1 MKYFLV
7 TGCAG
12 FIGFHISKK
21 ILENGNIVY
30 GIDNINSYYDIK
42 LKNDRL
48 KILKKYK
55 NFHFSKIDLKNKKKL
70 NNFFLTKR
78 YSFYIF
84 HFAAQAGVRYS
95 LKKPSE
101 YVSSNIIGSFNL
113 LECIKNNKKI
123 KKLLFISS
131 SSVYGDS
138 KKLPFDESMSTLAPK
153 QLYAATKICNEYFA
167 QVYSKLFN
175 KKILCLR
182 LFTVYGPWGR
192 PDMAL
197 YNFCKN
203 ILLKKKIFLFNR
215 GNHKRDFTY
224 IDDLTNSI
232 KNIIRYLDNKKHAK
246 NFEIIN
252 FCSQRSVTL
261 KKYIEIIENNL
272 KMKAKKKLLPLQQ
285 GDMIKTHGSSKK
297 LKRLLNYECKIT
309 PENGIKRYISWFK
322 NYYNF

>member
-42 LKNDRL
+42 LKNNRI

-55 NFHFSKIDLKNKKKL
+55 NFHFYKIDLKNKKKL

-138 KKLPFDESMSTLAPK
+138 VPFFDESISTLAPK
-153 QLYAATKICNEYFA
+153 QLYAATKICNEYLLRCILN
-167 QVYSKLFN
+167 YSI
-175 KKILCLR
+175 KILCLR
-182 LFTVYGPWGR
+182 LFVYGPGR

-197 YNFCKN
+197 YNFV
-203 ILLKKKIFLFNR
+203 KIFYRKRKSLFNR
-215 GNHKRDFTY
+215 GNHK
-224 IDDLTNSI
+224 
-232 KNIIRYLDNKKHAK
+232 
-246 NFEIIN
+246 EISLI
-252 FCSQRSVTL
+252 L
-261 KKYIEIIENNL
+261 
-272 KMKAKKKLLPLQQ
+272 
-285 GDMIKTHGSSKK
+285 MI
-297 LKRLLNYECKIT
+297 
-309 PENGIKRYISWFK
+309 
-322 NYYNF
+322 